1 MTDFS
6 KMEKLPL
13 RKTPELMRYLAQH
26 GHVVHT
32 IKTPYGTV
40 MECDDYVLQA
50 TPEELAQ
57 RRRHA
62 QQVAAQL
69 RDGLARK

>member
-1 MTDFS
+1 MTDFEH
-6 KMEKLPL
+6 MDRLPL
-13 RKTPELMRYLAQH
+13 KPSRELMKYLAKH

-32 IKTPYGTV
+32 IRTPYGTV

-50 TPEELAQ
+50 TPEELEA

-62 QQVAAQL
+62 QEVAAQL
-69 RDGLARK
+69 RDKLREP